1 MAPNIP
7 EIWNPRSRRMVE
19 TGAVAVRS
27 LWSGRFPGTTHRRM
41 NDAEADPRHH
51 RRTGVLCAAAGGA
64 GPREDGGR
72 RDDDHRS
79 GGRLELQHDQRR
91 VRRGPQGVRQSRCAA
106 RPAVERRHH
115 VFAGELEARRSAE
128 LEAHSFC
135 GEQGEGDRHASS
147 SQRPAH
153 HRDQVGF
160 GRLLMRLVLGGCAVL
175 VAALYGCRP
184 TAPPHS
190 GFTLLFLDRSP
201 AASLGGLSWAPD
213 PEHGRL
219 LAFDRELRIV
229 RQITNPR
236 LATPMAVTPLG
247 GTELLVTEHT
257 GEGVVVDTMGDGRVV
272 REWESPDVASLYAA
286 GAGRVAAT
294 RSPYYVPQLSTPE
307 PDSAPLIRMLD
318 TLGRPIGGLATI
330 RRPATP
336 LLDYVVNAGAVAVGP
351 DGAVYYAPLV
361 RGGRGGR
368 GGRLYAL
375 GSDDS
380 AATSLRVDVLDP
392 ATGAILATRHL
403 GARETAVAVDASG
416 VLAVF
421 DADSLVA
428 RADGAAPST
437 REAFGPALALP
448 DLAGDTV
455 RLAGFRGKVTLV
467 NFWASWC
474 DPCREEFP
482 HMAELYREFDRKD
495 FEIAGVSDD
504 VDKGKMLAFVHRYR
518 PPFPILVGGGRMK
531 ALYHYRGLPYSVLLD
546 RTGRVIERIFGFGG
560 GDEFRKLRQTI
571 AIEVRAP

>member
-1 MAPNIP
+1 
-7 EIWNPRSRRMVE
+7 
-19 TGAVAVRS
+19 
-27 LWSGRFPGTTHRRM
+27 M

-91 VRRGPQGVRQSRCAA
+91 VRRGPQGVRPGVRQSRCAA

-147 SQRPAH
+147 GQRPAH

-160 GRLLMRLVLGGCAVL
+160 GRVLMRLVLGGCAVL

-201 AASLGGLSWAPD
+201 AASRA
-213 PEHGRL
+213 
-219 LAFDRELRIV
+219 
-229 RQITNPR
+229 
-236 LATPMAVTPLG
+236 
-247 GTELLVTEHT
+247 
-257 GEGVVVDTMGDGRVV
+257 
-272 REWESPDVASLYAA
+272 
-286 GAGRVAAT
+286 
-294 RSPYYVPQLSTPE
+294 PYYVPQLSTPE

-318 TLGRPIGGLATI
+318 TLGRPIGRLATI

-361 RGGRGGR
+361 RDEISKYTLAGQLTWTAKRGLFPAGSEPDPEFLPAKGADLR
-368 GGRLYAL
+368 LKKALVNVALALGPPPGGRLYAL

-380 AATSLRVDVLDP
+380 AATRLRVDVLDP

-437 REAFGPALALP
+437 REAFGPALELP

-504 VDKGKMLAFVHRYR
+504 VDSGPMLAFVRKYR

-531 ALYHYRGLPYSVLLD
+531 QLYHYRGLPYSVLLD
-546 RTGRVIERIFGFGG
+546 RQGRVIERIFGFGG
-560 GDEFRKLRQTI
+560 AEEFRRLRQTI
-571 AIEVRAP
+571 ANEVRAP

>member
-1 MAPNIP
+1 MA
-7 EIWNPRSRRMVE
+7 E
-19 TGAVAVRS
+19 GA
-27 LWSGRFPGTTHRRM
+27 
-41 NDAEADPRHH
+41 PRHP

-91 VRRGPQGVRQSRCAA
+91 VRRGPQGVRPGVRQSRCAA

-115 VFAGELEARRSAE
+115 VFAGELKARRSAE
-128 LEAHSFC
+128 LEAHSLC

-147 SQRPAH
+147 GQRPAH

-160 GRLLMRLVLGGCAVL
+160 GRVLMRLVLGGCAVL
-175 VAALYGCRP
+175 VAALSGCRP

-190 GFTLLFLDRSP
+190 GFTLLFLAGAP

-219 LAFDRELRIV
+219 SAFDRELRVV

-318 TLGRPIGGLATI
+318 TLGRPMGRLATI

-361 RGGRGGR
+361 RDEIWKYAPGGQVSWTTKRGLFPSEPDPEFLPAKGR
-368 GGRLYAL
+368 DLRLNKAL
-375 GSDDS
+375 
-380 AATSLRVDVLDP
+380 VNV
-392 ATGAILATRHL
+392 
-403 GARETAVAVDASG
+403 
-416 VLAVF
+416 
-421 DADSLVA
+421 
-428 RADGAAPST
+428 
-437 REAFGPALALP
+437 ALALGP
-448 DLAGDTV
+448 PLPRGVPPHGRAVPGV
-455 RLAGFRGKVTLV
+455 RRQ
-467 NFWASWC
+467 
-474 DPCREEFP
+474 
-482 HMAELYREFDRKD
+482 
-495 FEIAGVSDD
+495 
-504 VDKGKMLAFVHRYR
+504 
-518 PPFPILVGGGRMK
+518 
-531 ALYHYRGLPYSVLLD
+531 GL
-546 RTGRVIERIFGFGG
+546 
-560 GDEFRKLRQTI
+560 
-571 AIEVRAP
+571 